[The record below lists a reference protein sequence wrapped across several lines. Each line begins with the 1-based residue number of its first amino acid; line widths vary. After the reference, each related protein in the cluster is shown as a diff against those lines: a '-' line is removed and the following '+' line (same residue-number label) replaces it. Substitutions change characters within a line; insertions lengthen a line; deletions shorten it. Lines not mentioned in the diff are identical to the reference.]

1 MSTTLDNKRRVGYPV
16 YPSIIPGG
24 LWALVSRLLG
34 RRMRMGPFAQ
44 QLVKRVS
51 PPVEC
56 PGAEN
61 IPPDGGYVV
70 TVNHYAREGFSSA
83 WIALAVSGVLPHEVT
98 WVMTQEWVF
107 QGNPL
112 AFALRPAMRIVLGSF
127 HAVFGFLPMPPV
139 IPGYSEVAERSAAVR
154 RVIEYARAHPR
165 GVIGIAPEGRDTH
178 QVGMGELPDGVGKFI
193 LYLNRV
199 GLRILPA
206 RVSEEDGKLYVRF
219 GEPYDLT
226 LADASADVDAQ
237 ARAIIREKIGQ
248 LLSD

>member
-1 MSTTLDNKRRVGYPV
+1 MSATLDNKRRAGYPV

-34 RRMRMGPFAQ
+34 KCLRFGGYAHR
-44 QLVKRVS
+44 LVRRVS

-56 PGAEN
+56 PGAHN
-61 IPPDGGYVV
+61 IPPDGGYLV

-112 AFALRPAMRIVLGSF
+112 AFILRPAMRIVLSSF

-178 QVGMGELPDGVGKFI
+178 QIGMGELPDGVGKFI
-193 LYLNRV
+193 LHLNRM

-206 RVSEEDGKLYVRF
+206 AVSEHDGRLRVSF
-219 GEPYDLT
+219 GAHYDLA
-226 LADASADVDAQ
+226 LADAGSDVDAQ